1 MNTLLTTALIS
12 FSLLA
17 AQEAEPLPSAQD
29 VASPS
34 QALPAQS
41 QTGQSPTGQAQTDQ
55 DQTDQTP
62 SGTITSPSPVLF
74 DADQAL
80 VEINAWMNSIDTLQ
94 ARFHQVSPDGSYA
107 SGLLSIQRPGR
118 LRFDYDDPSPFLIVA
133 DGSTVAL
140 QDQALETTDR
150 APLRSTPLWWILK
163 RDIDLSEDAEVTEVF
178 EEAGSIY
185 LGVRDPDGEM
195 DGDILFRFDSM
206 SHALQEWWATDSL
219 GQTTRL
225 SLSEINTGLRLDR
238 RLFVL
243 DDDGSDSRRGRR

>member
-1 MNTLLTTALIS
+1 MNTLLTTALMS

-41 QTGQSPTGQAQTDQ
+41 QTGQV
-55 DQTDQTP
+55 QTDQTP
-62 SGTITSPSPVLF
+62 SETMTSPSPVLF

-195 DGDILFRFDSM
+195 DGEILFRFDSM

-225 SLSEINTGLRLDR
+225 SLSEVNTGLRLDR